1 MKNQKAVDS
10 YIGSIGEIATLLE
23 DLKGYV
29 VDNHMDIAP
38 EDVNWG
44 HAGSAQHLL
53 ALLNEA
59 ALFAGIRHEK

>member
-38 EDVNWG
+38 EDVNWRSEERRVG
-44 HAGSAQHLL
+44 K
-53 ALLNEA
+53 EC
-59 ALFAGIRHEK
+59 